1 MRTVSALLTGVVAA
15 SAATAMLLAPSLVG
29 ASSHR
34 EAPLISMD
42 PNADLTDL
50 YAFVSP
56 DRPDTVTLIADV
68 IPFEAA
74 YGGPNY
80 YRLADD
86 VLYTINVDNNGDARP
101 DITWQFRS
109 HTRVLN
115 GATFLYNGG
124 PIGSVTDPNWNV
136 QQTYDVSRTDWM
148 DNGTSKTTVIGG
160 ALPTPPANIGPKS
173 TPNYDMLAGLAV
185 QNTQVLGTSSTYRCP
200 SNSSSS
206 SRWPAR
212 PYSESPVTQSSLTWS
227 RTATFR
233 ISSAAIWGLVRKM
246 TSSGIGTASR
256 RTFTARVGLHHDSG
270 RNSR

>member
-1 MRTVSALLTGVVAA
+1 MFRLSSRLLRPLSALAAVGVAA
-15 SAATAMLLAPSLVG
+15 GLFATPLLPQAQ

-34 EAPLISMD
+34 EAPLISRD

-109 HTRVLN
+109 HTKVLN
-115 GATFLYNGG
+115 GSTFLYN
-124 PIGSVTDPNWNV
+124 
-136 QQTYDVSRTDWM
+136 
-148 DNGTSKTTVIGG
+148 
-160 ALPTPPANIGPKS
+160 
-173 TPNYDMLAGLAV
+173 
-185 QNTQVLGTSSTYRCP
+185 
-200 SNSSSS
+200 
-206 SRWPAR
+206 
-212 PYSESPVTQSSLTWS
+212 
-227 RTATFR
+227 
-233 ISSAAIWGLVRKM
+233 
-246 TSSGIGTASR
+246 
-256 RTFTARVGLHHDSG
+256 VG
-270 RNSR
+270 